1 MKKEFSKDL
10 FVVAAYAAVL
20 AVLFLIPENL
30 FAAGDPF
37 SNIVDKIGGVKNTVF
52 AVAKVIAVIG
62 VIIGGVKK
70 VLGHPD
76 AWTWLWSSGLGTII
90 IFSADAIVNW
100 LSE

>member
-1 MKKEFSKDL
+1 MRKNTVIFGL
-10 FVVAAYAAVL
+10 L
-20 AVLFLIPENL
+20 AVLVCAAFVMFPDTLL
-30 FAAGDPF
+30 AAGNPF
-37 SNIVDKIGGVKNTVF
+37 DNIINKTTSVKDTVF
-52 AVAKVIAVIG
+52 AVAKIIAVIG

-100 LSE
+100 LQ